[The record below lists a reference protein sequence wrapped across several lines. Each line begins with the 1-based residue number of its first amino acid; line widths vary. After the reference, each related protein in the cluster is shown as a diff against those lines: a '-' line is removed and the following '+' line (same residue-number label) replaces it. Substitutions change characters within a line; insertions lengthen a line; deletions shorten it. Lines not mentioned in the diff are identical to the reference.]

1 MSAEASSA
9 KRAKTSSAP
18 FGTLS
23 VFSYR
28 TPIATLFVPNGQDV
42 TLATLRCLFG
52 PRAHNMFSCT
62 VSAEGRFFAF
72 DEGLLETFGAA
83 KAARDLWHCL
93 YIHEASPDT
102 NGSESSGTM
111 AALSSQLANEK
122 IAVLD
127 VSTLARNFM
136 LVRLENAERALK
148 TLQAAITSEPPPQAR
163 PPARH
168 QRPPARHQRPPA
180 RHQRPPTTARPP
192 THPPLPTRAQEP
204 PSAEAGGGIGFGL
217 PQAAVQ
223 LALLPGDITIAS
235 LALDALPKCAHALLQ
250 LLFFPPST
258 TTTTGTTTTAAAN
271 GTNGTTGTGTADA
284 NPGFLHFFEM
294 GGEVSLMAEQSALDA
309 LDDADA
315 ETARAL
321 TAALEPTASR
331 GWRALRVTC
340 SSGSDAVGIL
350 SAVCRPLAAIP
361 LMNVSTLDANFLL
374 VEGKHL
380 ERALELLEPHTAVER
395 L

>member
-1 MSAEASSA
+1 MSAEASA

-111 AALSSQLANEK
+111 AALSSQLADEK

-148 TLQAAITSEPPPQAR
+148 TLQAAITSEPPPQA
-163 PPARH
+163 
-168 QRPPARHQRPPA
+168 RPPARHQRPPA

>member
-1 MSAEASSA
+1 M
-9 KRAKTSSAP
+9 
-18 FGTLS
+18 
-23 VFSYR
+23 
-28 TPIATLFVPNGQDV
+28 
-42 TLATLRCLFG
+42 
-52 PRAHNMFSCT
+52 
-62 VSAEGRFFAF
+62 
-72 DEGLLETFGAA
+72 
-83 KAARDLWHCL
+83 
-93 YIHEASPDT
+93 
-102 NGSESSGTM
+102 
-111 AALSSQLANEK
+111 
-122 IAVLD
+122 
-127 VSTLARNFM
+127 
-136 LVRLENAERALK
+136 
-148 TLQAAITSEPPPQAR
+148 
-163 PPARH
+163 
-168 QRPPARHQRPPA
+168 
-180 RHQRPPTTARPP
+180 
-192 THPPLPTRAQEP
+192 
-204 PSAEAGGGIGFGL
+204 
-217 PQAAVQ
+217 Q

>member
-1 MSAEASSA
+1 M
-9 KRAKTSSAP
+9 
-18 FGTLS
+18 
-23 VFSYR
+23 
-28 TPIATLFVPNGQDV
+28 
-42 TLATLRCLFG
+42 
-52 PRAHNMFSCT
+52 
-62 VSAEGRFFAF
+62 
-72 DEGLLETFGAA
+72 
-83 KAARDLWHCL
+83 
-93 YIHEASPDT
+93 
-102 NGSESSGTM
+102 
-111 AALSSQLANEK
+111 
-122 IAVLD
+122 
-127 VSTLARNFM
+127 
-136 LVRLENAERALK
+136 
-148 TLQAAITSEPPPQAR
+148 
-163 PPARH
+163 
-168 QRPPARHQRPPA
+168 
-180 RHQRPPTTARPP
+180 
-192 THPPLPTRAQEP
+192 
-204 PSAEAGGGIGFGL
+204 
-217 PQAAVQ
+217 Q

-250 LLFFPPST
+250 LLFFPPT
-258 TTTTGTTTTAAAN
+258 TTTTTTTTTAATA
-271 GTNGTTGTGTADA
+271 TTGTTGTGTADA

>member
-111 AALSSQLANEK
+111 AALSSQLADEK

-148 TLQAAITSEPPPQAR
+148 TLQAAITSEPPPQA
-163 PPARH
+163 
-168 QRPPARHQRPPA
+168 RPPARHQRPPA

-380 ERALELLEPHTAVER
+380 ERALELLGPHTAVDR